1 MSELESRATLTG
13 MLRRPRMIVGL
24 MLTVPYALLL
34 NSSDV
39 YVSTTFWEDGTV
51 RRQVQAT
58 ADRYHDDPDGL
69 GKWTADVDAGA
80 SWQEHW
86 RQAGQT
92 DGSVTVTRNFVVSRL
107 PGNALQT
114 REVFSDP
121 LNVFSTYTFTET
133 IAIHALSD
141 SDAAMAGV
149 GRKVLAYRVRMPGV
163 VTEATATPASRGGAP
178 AIDGSSVEFSLDA
191 SVPEHQITV
200 VSRKVRWAFIIIVLY
215 VLGFIVYQSAA
226 FVKRTVNSKPRRI

>member
-13 MLRRPRMIVGL
+13 MLRRPQMILGL

-58 ADRYHDDPDGL
+58 ANRYHDDADGL
-69 GKWTADVDAGA
+69 RKWTHDVDAGA
-80 SWQEHW
+80 AWQEHW

-92 DGSVTVTRNFVVSRL
+92 DGSVTLTRNFVVSRL
-107 PGNALQT
+107 PGNALEI
-114 REVFSDP
+114 RDVLSDP
-121 LNVFSTYTFTET
+121 LNVFSTYTFTEKVS
-133 IAIHALSD
+133 IHALSD

-149 GRKVLAYRVRMPGV
+149 GRKVLAYRVRMPGAV
-163 VTEATATPASRGGAP
+163 AEATATPVSRGAAP
-178 AIDGSSVEFSLDA
+178 AIEGSSVQFALDA

-200 VSRKVRWAFIIIVLY
+200 VSRKVRWEFIIIVIY
-215 VLGFIVYQSAA
+215 ILGFIVYQSAT
-226 FVKRTVNSKPRRI
+226 FVKRTVSSKPRRI